1 MFSKRGQEGIT
12 IGTLLLIV
20 LGIAV
25 VVVIIL
31 GATGGLNFIF
41 DKFQSA
47 PLQNLQ
53 AAVTSCNLAGERE
66 LKADFC
72 STFREV
78 ELDGKTQFVTC
89 VFLKVENLLDNTK
102 IKETCT
108 DVSQTQVA
116 RDYCGTAASGKK
128 DDVWVNGAQCK
139 NQRP

>member
-41 DKFQSA
+41 DKFRAA
-47 PLQNLQ
+47 PLQSLQ

-66 LKADFC
+66 LRADYC

-78 ELDGKTQFVTC
+78 ELDGKNQFVTC
-89 VFLKVENLLDNTK
+89 DYLETRGQLDATF
-102 IKETCT
+102 
-108 DVSQTQVA
+108 D
-116 RDYCGTAASGKK
+116 CGTTTVDLEVYCFGK
-128 DDVWVNGAQCK
+128 DADVVVNGQTCEEITTG
-139 NQRP
+139 